1 MSQAMVEVGNA
12 DCRWDEFDPELY
24 CMDNYAGVHDEDVF
38 LIDHVCRYFDET
50 LGGVRKRVDAI
61 DVGAGPNLYP
71 SLVML
76 PYCETVTLFERGQQN
91 RRFLFGQ
98 RERYSTMWDPYWDL
112 LMSSPRH
119 NRIEPRAEMR
129 ERMRVRDGDIFS
141 PKIPRNQ
148 WGLGTMFFVA
158 ESITQ
163 RELEFQQAVN
173 NFLGMLRPSAPF
185 AAAFMWES
193 KGYRIGSIDFPAVSI
208 QPVDIQHYL
217 EQRVDDLRVASVA
230 SETPL
235 REGYKGMIL
244 ALGRK
249 SRTRS

>member
-1 MSQAMVEVGNA
+1 V
-12 DCRWDEFDPELY
+12 R
-24 CMDNYAGVHDEDVF
+24 
-38 LIDHVCRYFDET
+38 RYFDEA

-76 PYCETVTLFERGQQN
+76 PYSETVTLFERGREN
-91 RRFLFGQ
+91 RRYLFGE
-98 RERYSTMWDPYWDL
+98 REKYSTMWDPYWDL
-112 LMSSPRH
+112 LTSSSRH
-119 NRIEPRAEMR
+119 TRIEPRTEMR
-129 ERMRVRDGDIFS
+129 ERMRVRHGDIFS
-141 PKIPRNQ
+141 PKLPRNQ

-163 RELEFQQAVN
+163 RELEFQMAVN
-173 NFLGMLRPSAPF
+173 NFISMLRPGAPF

-208 QPVDIQHYL
+208 QPVDIEHHL
-217 EQRVDDLRVASVA
+217 ERRVDDLRVISVA
-230 SETPL
+230 SKTPL

-249 SRTRS
+249 QRTRG

>member
-1 MSQAMVEVGNA
+1 MVEVGNA

-24 CMDNYAGVHDEDVF
+24 CLDNYAGVHEEDEF
-38 LIDHVCRYFDET
+38 LIKHVCQYFDET
-50 LGGVRKRVDAI
+50 LGDARKRVDAI

-76 PYCETVTLFERGQQN
+76 PYAETVTLFERGREN
-91 RRFLFGQ
+91 RRYLFGE
-98 RERYSTMWDPYWDL
+98 REKYSTMWDPYWDL
-112 LMSSPRH
+112 LLEDSSRH
-119 NRIEPRAEMR
+119 KRIEPRAEMR
-129 ERMRVRDGDIFS
+129 DRMHVRHGDIFS
-141 PKIPRNQ
+141 PKIPRKQ

-163 RELEFQQAVN
+163 RELEFQLAVN
-173 NFLGMLRPSAPF
+173 NFLGMLKPGAPF

-217 EQRVDDLRVASVA
+217 ERRIDDLRVTSVA
-230 SETPL
+230 STTPL

-249 SRTRS
+249 PRTRG